1 MSELNDA
8 EKSALLTLARSAIA
22 AQLDPGETVN
32 RPDPPTPTLS
42 EKRGCF
48 VTLHLNGALRGCIG
62 SIEPVKPLVEGIE
75 ENALNAAFRDPRF
88 PPLKP
93 SELPEVHIEISVLT
107 RPEPL
112 AFSDPEDLKA
122 KLKPGIHG
130 VILSKG
136 WRQSTFLPQVWE
148 QLPSTDIFLGHL
160 CQKAGMGPT
169 CWRDDDIVV
178 KTYEAK
184 YFSE

>member
-1 MSELNDA
+1 MSEFNDA
-8 EKSALLTLARSAIA
+8 EKAALLRLARSAIA
-22 AQLDPGETVN
+22 AQLDAGETVA
-32 RPDPPTPTLS
+32 RPDPLTPNLS

-48 VTLHLNGALRGCIG
+48 VTLHINGALRGCIG

-93 SELPEVHIEISVLT
+93 SELSKVHIEVSVLT

-136 WRQSTFLPQVWE
+136 WRQSTFLPQVWD
-148 QLPSTDIFLGHL
+148 QLPDADVFLTHL
-160 CQKAGMGPT
+160 CQKAGLDAN
-169 CWRDDDIVV
+169 CWRDDDIGV